1 MIKKL
6 TLLSDNVSINLDRNI
21 LEQANISEHD
31 SVEVIV
37 ENNAI
42 VLRSVNQD
50 KKGAMIR
57 TAQRIL
63 TRHHKT
69 FEELAK

>member
-6 TLLSDNVSINLDRNI
+6 TLLPHNVSISLDRNI

-31 SVEVIV
+31 SVEVFV
-37 ENNAI
+37 EHNAI
-42 VLRSVNQD
+42 VLRAVNQD

-57 TAQRIL
+57 AAQRIL
-63 TRHHKT
+63 ALHHKT